1 MEAAVL
7 APAREAHAHADR
19 RLRAEPVAWL
29 TTVRA
34 DGQAQST
41 PVWFLWD
48 GDTFLVF
55 SQPGAQKVRNLT
67 ANPKVSLH
75 LSDDGAGGDVVSFE
89 GTAAVEPDTPRPDRV
104 EADLAKSQAPS
115 SPPATPHPPRP
126 ARAGASLAKYRAPI
140 ADLGYEPG
148 PFARTYS
155 TAIRIRP
162 TRVR

>member
-1 MEAAVL
+1 ML
-7 APAREAHAHADR
+7 DPSRKGHAHAER
-19 RLRAEPVAWL
+19 RLRTEPVAWL

-34 DGQAQST
+34 DGQAQAS

-48 GDTFLVF
+48 GETFLLY
-55 SQPGAQKVRNLT
+55 SQPGAQKVRNVT

-75 LSDDGAGGDVVSFE
+75 LGDDGAGDDVVTFE
-89 GTAAVEPDTPRPDRV
+89 GTATVEPGTPRADRV
-104 EADLAKSQAPS
+104 EEY
-115 SPPATPHPPRP
+115 
-126 ARAGASLAKYRAPI
+126 LAKYQAAI

-162 TRVR
+162 TRVRVF

>member
-1 MEAAVL
+1 VL
-7 APAREAHAHADR
+7 DPSNKAHARAAE

-48 GDTFLVF
+48 GDTFLLY
-55 SQPGAQKVRNLT
+55 SQPSAQKVRNLA

-75 LSDDGAGGDVVSFE
+75 LNDDGAGGDVVTFE
-89 GTAAVEPDTPRPDRV
+89 GEARVEPDTPRADRV
-104 EADLAKSQAPS
+104 D
-115 SPPATPHPPRP
+115 
-126 ARAGASLAKYRAPI
+126 GYLAKYGEAI
-140 ADLGYEPG
+140 EALGYEPG

-155 TAIRIRP
+155 TAIRVRP
-162 TRVR
+162 TRVRAW